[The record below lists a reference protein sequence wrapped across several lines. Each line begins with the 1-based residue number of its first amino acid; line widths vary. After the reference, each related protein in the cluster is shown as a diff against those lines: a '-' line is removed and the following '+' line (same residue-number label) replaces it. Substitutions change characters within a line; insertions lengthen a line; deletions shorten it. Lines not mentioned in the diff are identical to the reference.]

1 MAGPVGHN
9 VAGRAPQ
16 EEAVVVVGVVCCVCR
31 VAIVLDKGEG

>member
-16 EEAVVVVGVVCCVCR
+16 EEAVVVVVVVCCVCR
-31 VAIVLDKGEG
+31 VAVVLDKGEG